1 MARLTKRVQ
10 VLLEPF
16 QYQRLEEIARQRD
29 RSVGALIREAID
41 QTYLQG
47 AVKDRLAAVRVLAA
61 MQLPVADWEQM
72 ERESTEEV
80 TPDG

>member
-1 MARLTKRVQ
+1 MAKLTKRVQ
-10 VLLEPF
+10 VLLDPF
-16 QYQRLEEIARQRD
+16 QYQRLEEIARQRE

-47 AVKDRLAAVRVLAA
+47 AVDDRLAAVRTLAA
-61 MQLPVADWEQM
+61 MRLPVADWEQM
-72 ERESTEEV
+72 ERESVEEA

>member
-47 AVKDRLAAVRVLAA
+47 AVEDRLAAVRVLAA